1 MKSIRNSFVCNT
13 PIAHRGLHEK
23 GVPENSRAAF
33 TRAIE
38 EGYAIETDVRR
49 TKDGTLVVV
58 HDDNLRRL
66 TGEPGKVSQTS
77 YHDLSAMRLAGTDE
91 RILTLEECLEHLDGR
106 TPLLLE
112 VKDLST
118 FSSFPEQVMYRM
130 RQYKGEYA
138 LQSFNPFY
146 VYKFKQLAPDV
157 LRGQLAMSIFS
168 PDVLISCR
176 DTLEE
181 FDVSPEIFAREGG
194 LSRRQVKEAVAMAVE
209 QSGFTDTHKHW
220 KIDAWAIKTMI
231 MNVIT
236 KPDFV
241 SYCCCNL
248 PYHRAKKK
256 ENRAVL
262 TWTIRTQAEA
272 ERLRPWVDN
281 MIFENFRPEKS
292 FN

>member
-1 MKSIRNSFVCNT
+1 MEIRNSFICNT
-13 PIAHRGLHEK
+13 PIAHRGLHEN
-23 GVPENSRAAF
+23 VPENSRAAF
-33 TRAIE
+33 KKAIE

-49 TKDGTLVVV
+49 TKDGTLVVI
-58 HDDNLRRL
+58 HDDSLRRL
-66 TGEPGKVSQTS
+66 TGEPGKVSETT
-77 YHDLSAMRLAGTDE
+77 YAELSRMRLTGTDE
-91 RILTLEECLEHLDGR
+91 KIMTLEECLACIDGR

-112 VKDLST
+112 VKDVSHVRN
-118 FSSFPEQVMYRM
+118 FPEQVVKVV
-130 RQYKGEYA
+130 RQYQGEYA

-146 VYKFKQLAPDV
+146 VHKFKQMLPGV

-181 FDVSPEIFAREGG
+181 FDISPEIFACEGG
-194 LSRRQVKEAVAMAVE
+194 LSRRQVKEAVATAAE

-241 SYCCCNL
+241 SYCCYNL
-248 PYHRAKKK
+248 PYRRVKKK

-281 MIFENFRPEKS
+281 MIFENFRPQKS
-292 FN
+292 SL

>member
-77 YHDLSAMRLAGTDE
+77 YHDLSAMRLAGTNE

-176 DTLEE
+176 DTLQ
-181 FDVSPEIFAREGG
+181 A
-194 LSRRQVKEAVAMAVE
+194 KEAVAMAVE

>member
-1 MKSIRNSFVCNT
+1 MKKIRESFVCNT
-13 PIAHRGLHEK
+13 PIAHRGLHE
-23 GVPENSRAAF
+23 GVPENYRAAF

-38 EGYAIETDVRR
+38 ENYAIEADVRR
-49 TKDGTLVVV
+49 TKDGTLVII
-58 HDDNLRRL
+58 HDDNLKRL
-66 TGEPGKVSQTS
+66 TGEPGKVSETS
-77 YHDLSAMRLAGTDE
+77 WRDLSAMRLKGTQE
-91 RILTLEECLEHLDGR
+91 RILTLEECLEHIDGK

-112 VKDLST
+112 VKDLYT
-118 FSSFPEQVMYRM
+118 VKNFPEEVVRTMKQYR
-130 RQYKGEYA
+130 GEYA

-146 VYKFKQLAPDV
+146 VYKFKQMAPEV

-194 LSRRQVKEAVAMAVE
+194 LSRRQIKDAVAMAAE

-220 KIDAWAIKTMI
+220 KFDAWAIKTMI
-231 MNVIT
+231 MNFIT

-241 SYCCCNL
+241 SYCCYNL

-281 MIFENFRPEKS
+281 VIFENFRPGKTT
-292 FN
+292 N

>member
-1 MKSIRNSFVCNT
+1 MKSIRNSCNT

-77 YHDLSAMRLAGTDE
+77 YHDLSAMRLAGTNE

-176 DTLEE
+176 DTLQ
-181 FDVSPEIFAREGG
+181 A
-194 LSRRQVKEAVAMAVE
+194 KEAVAMAVE

>member
-1 MKSIRNSFVCNT
+1 M
-13 PIAHRGLHEK
+13 
-23 GVPENSRAAF
+23 
-33 TRAIE
+33 
-38 EGYAIETDVRR
+38 
-49 TKDGTLVVV
+49 
-58 HDDNLRRL
+58 
-66 TGEPGKVSQTS
+66 TGEPGKVSETS
-77 YHDLSAMRLAGTDE
+77 WRDLSAMRLKGTQE
-91 RILTLEECLEHLDGR
+91 RILTLEECLEHIDGK

-112 VKDLST
+112 VKDLYT
-118 FSSFPEQVMYRM
+118 VKNFPEEVVRTMKQYR
-130 RQYKGEYA
+130 GEYA

-146 VYKFKQLAPDV
+146 VYKFKQMAPEV

-194 LSRRQVKEAVAMAVE
+194 LSRRQIKDAVAMAAE

-220 KIDAWAIKTMI
+220 KFDAWAIKTMI
-231 MNVIT
+231 MNFIT

-241 SYCCCNL
+241 SYCCYNL

-281 MIFENFRPEKS
+281 VIFENFRPGKTT
-292 FN
+292 N